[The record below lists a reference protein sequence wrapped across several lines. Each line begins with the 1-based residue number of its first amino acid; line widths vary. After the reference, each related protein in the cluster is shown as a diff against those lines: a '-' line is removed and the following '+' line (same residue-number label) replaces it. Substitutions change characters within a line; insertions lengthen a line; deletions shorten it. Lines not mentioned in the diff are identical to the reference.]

1 MDESHAPFTA
11 EEISPDAPPAGDNP
25 AEAYNQTVL
34 VLQGGGAL
42 GSYQGGA
49 YEVLHDGGIR
59 PDWVAGVSIG
69 AINAAI
75 IAGNA
80 PERRVER
87 LKSFWSQITSESP
100 ADTLAGLNPWV
111 KSAFRQWS
119 GYMSAVNGVPGFF
132 RPSAVS
138 PFFAPWALPSETS
151 FYDISPLR
159 ETLLGHVDFE
169 RINGGDV
176 RLSVGAVNVQTG
188 NSVYFDS
195 HLMRIEP
202 EHIMASGAL
211 PPGFPAVEI
220 DGTPYWDGGV
230 VSNTPLTYVLHE
242 APDGLDG
249 DTLVFQMDLFSARGH
264 MPKTLDEVYGRIKDI
279 TYSSR
284 TRLNTDAFFERY
296 RLRQI
301 IREMYER
308 LPEEVQA
315 DPSVARCYAKA
326 AHFRV
331 SLVHLIN
338 SGAGEHGQSKD
349 YEFSRMTMNEHWA
362 SGQVDARRAMTRRS
376 WRKPPPERDGIRVYD
391 FASEEKGEAR

>member
-1 MDESHAPFTA
+1 MDQSH
-11 EEISPDAPPAGDNP
+11 PDLAAADVVTHPGA
-25 AEAYNQTVL
+25 AYDQTVL

-49 YEVLHDGGIR
+49 YEVLHAGGVR

-80 PERRVER
+80 PEDRVEKLR
-87 LKSFWSQITSESP
+87 SFWAQITSESP
-100 ADTLAGLNPWV
+100 ADTLSGYNPWL

-119 GYMSAVNGVPGFF
+119 GYMSALNGVPGFF
-132 RPSAVS
+132 RPAALT
-138 PFFAPWALPSETS
+138 PFFAPWSLPSETS

-159 ETLLGHVDFE
+159 ETLLRHVDFD
-169 RINGGDV
+169 RINGGEV
-176 RLSVGAVNVQTG
+176 RLSVGAVNVRTG

-195 HLMRIEP
+195 HTTPITP

-211 PPGFPAVEI
+211 PPGFPAVTI
-220 DGTPYWDGGV
+220 DGEAYWDGGV

-242 APDGLDG
+242 APAGLDG
-249 DTLVFQMDLFSARGH
+249 DTLVFQMDLFSSRGEV
-264 MPKTLDEVYGRIKDI
+264 PKTLDAVYGRVKDI

-284 TRLNTDAFFERY
+284 TRLNTDAFLERY
-296 RLRQI
+296 RLRQA
-301 IREMYER
+301 IRHMYER
-308 LPEEVQA
+308 LSPEVQA
-315 DPSVARCYAKA
+315 EPSIAACYARA

-338 SGAGEHGQSKD
+338 SGGGDHGQSKD
-349 YEFSRMTMNEHWA
+349 YEFSRLTMNEHWA
-362 SGQVDARRAMTRRS
+362 SGRLDAERAMRRRV
-376 WRKPPPERDGIRVYD
+376 WREPPPEKDGIRVYD
-391 FASEEKGEAR
+391 FAAEDRARS